1 MRKVK
6 SMIANTTVEN
16 NIKNAYISAFEIND
30 KSLKDL
36 IIINTK
42 CLIDDKIQRYV
53 YIDNNRLRDELI
65 YYKFYGE
72 KLSTKNIINI
82 LLPVILSN
90 TNTDKSEEVVIDLVS
105 KYIKFL
111 KIEENTYE
119 YILSAICY
127 NIIIHKLIENK
138 NVEYEELL
146 QSAKEKI
153 IGFTME
159 LDKSQVVKFQME
171 RIKAIQ
177 IIDKYIDL
185 KVYEYEEDKVLINI
199 LNVLYDIYIE
209 DRETSDNGI
218 LGIKKSILS
227 ILNFEENLNINNI
240 DFILSMSEYVI
251 KLRKYIIN
259 KKIYNNRVDPRTLI
273 KLEVGDTTIDPI
285 FNQIEIIKKDFK
297 NDILEIGLKA
307 KSGIYNLKFKKS

>member
-6 SMIANTTVEN
+6 SMIANTTIEN
-16 NIKNAYISAFEIND
+16 NIKNAYISAFEMND

-53 YIDNNRLRDELI
+53 YIDSNRLRDELI

-72 KLSTKNIINI
+72 KLSSKNIINI

-90 TNTDKSEEVVIDLVS
+90 TNADKSEEVVIDLVS
-105 KYIKFL
+105 KYIRFL

-146 QSAKEKI
+146 QSAKEK
-153 IGFTME
+153 
-159 LDKSQVVKFQME
+159 L
-171 RIKAIQ
+171 
-177 IIDKYIDL
+177 
-185 KVYEYEEDKVLINI
+185 
-199 LNVLYDIYIE
+199 
-209 DRETSDNGI
+209 
-218 LGIKKSILS
+218 
-227 ILNFEENLNINNI
+227 
-240 DFILSMSEYVI
+240 
-251 KLRKYIIN
+251 
-259 KKIYNNRVDPRTLI
+259 
-273 KLEVGDTTIDPI
+273 
-285 FNQIEIIKKDFK
+285 
-297 NDILEIGLKA
+297 
-307 KSGIYNLKFKKS
+307 

>member
-6 SMIANTTVEN
+6 SMIANTTIEN
-16 NIKNAYISAFEIND
+16 NIKNAYISAFEMND

-53 YIDNNRLRDELI
+53 YIDSNRLRDELI

-72 KLSTKNIINI
+72 KLSSKNIINI

-90 TNTDKSEEVVIDLVS
+90 TNADKSEEVVIDLVS
-105 KYIKFL
+105 KYIRFL

-185 KVYEYEEDKVLINI
+185 KVYEYEEDKVLINM

-209 DRETSDNGI
+209 DREISDNGI
-218 LGIKKSILS
+218 LSIKKSILS

-240 DFILSMSEYVI
+240 DFTLSMAEYVI

-259 KKIYNNRVDPRTLI
+259 KKIYNNRVDPRSLI
-273 KLEVGDTTIDPI
+273 KLEVGEITIDPI
-285 FNQIEIIKKDFK
+285 FNQIEITKKDFK
-297 NDILEIGLKA
+297 NDILEIGVKA

>member
-1 MRKVK
+1 M
-6 SMIANTTVEN
+6 
-16 NIKNAYISAFEIND
+16 
-30 KSLKDL
+30 
-36 IIINTK
+36 
-42 CLIDDKIQRYV
+42 
-53 YIDNNRLRDELI
+53 
-65 YYKFYGE
+65 
-72 KLSTKNIINI
+72 
-82 LLPVILSN
+82 
-90 TNTDKSEEVVIDLVS
+90 S
-105 KYIKFL
+105 KYIRFL

-185 KVYEYEEDKVLINI
+185 KVYEYEEDKVLINM

-209 DRETSDNGI
+209 DREISDNGI
-218 LGIKKSILS
+218 LSIKKSILS

-240 DFILSMSEYVI
+240 DFTLSMAEYVI

-259 KKIYNNRVDPRTLI
+259 KKIYNNRVDPRSLI
-273 KLEVGDTTIDPI
+273 KLEVGEITIDPI

-297 NDILEIGLKA
+297 NDILEIGVKA